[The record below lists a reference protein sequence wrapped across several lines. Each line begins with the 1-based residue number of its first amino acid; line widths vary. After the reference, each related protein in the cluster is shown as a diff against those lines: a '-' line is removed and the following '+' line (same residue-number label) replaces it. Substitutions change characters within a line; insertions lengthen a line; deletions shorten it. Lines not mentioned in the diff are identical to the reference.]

1 MGTRWTLGH
10 EWQTSGSEGLTPDQ
24 DLLRRDAGWLALLTG
39 GHLLSGM
46 SVHEAQTRG
55 SGGNGVLLDYICH
68 IMKPLLISLVLFLS
82 IKTSAQECYDLSDQS
97 NWISVVCYEQ
107 GILLMKMQGVVY
119 QFCGVDRIVFDGLLR
134 ARSPGM
140 YYDQVIRGRYGCQQQ
155 QSNDVYWTDPRG
167 VPMYVPR

>member
-1 MGTRWTLGH
+1 MLRLAY
-10 EWQTSGSEGLTPDQ
+10 GSPLSF
-24 DLLRRDAGWLALLTG
+24 LALHQVATSYRAPALIERSRKLHSESGHATRSG
-39 GHLLSGM
+39 GHP
-46 SVHEAQTRG
+46 AQTK
-55 SGGNGVLLDYICH
+55 VLLDYIRH

-155 QSNDVYWTDPRG
+155 QSNDIYWTDPRG
-167 VPMYVPR
+167 VRMYVPRSY